1 MYYSLRI
8 TNPANELI
16 VASIVKFCEK
26 IECDKY
32 LFVHEVGKQN
42 ETPHYQGALSSNKNL
57 QAIRKT
63 FKAIFPNYIGNK
75 AYSLKSRY
83 TPSYSKSSIPADEN
97 IFAYCTKSL
106 PTYSLSDISDS
117 VVVTNLSVS
126 QFEGYYLQNKANIE
140 KYSILKKNASIAAKE
155 KKESLLLSA
164 TTYLE
169 SGFIGFPY
177 HLGSEQIVDC
187 LIQFYLVSEKY
198 DYNTHTFKW
207 LYLSILKKH
216 YLPLYKDY
224 IVNDTKK
231 LYSFENY

>member
-16 VASIVKFCEK
+16 VASIIKFCEK

-32 LFVHEVGKQN
+32 LFVHEIGKQN
-42 ETPHYQGALSSNKNL
+42 EKPHYQGALSTNKNI

-83 TPSYSKSSIPADEN
+83 TPAYTKSSIPADEN
-97 IFAYCTKSL
+97 IFSYCTKTL
-106 PTYSLSDISDS
+106 PTYCLSDISDYT
-117 VVVTNLSVS
+117 VITNISVS
-126 QFEGYYLQNKANIE
+126 QFEGYYLQNKTNIE
-140 KYSILKKNASIAAKE
+140 NFKLLSKNASNEAKK
-155 KKESLLLSA
+155 KKESLLSDA

-169 SGFIGFPY
+169 SGFIGFPH

-187 LIQFYLVSEKY
+187 LIEFYIVSDKY
-198 DYNTHTFKW
+198 AYNSHTFKW

-216 YLPLYKDY
+216 YLQLYKEY
-224 IVNDTKK
+224 LINDTKK